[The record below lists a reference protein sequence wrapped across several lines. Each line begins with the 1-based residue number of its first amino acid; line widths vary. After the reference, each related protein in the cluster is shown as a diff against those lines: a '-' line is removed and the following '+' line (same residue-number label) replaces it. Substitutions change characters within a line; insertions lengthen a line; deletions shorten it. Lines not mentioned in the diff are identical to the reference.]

1 MAEVLFSSPI
11 GILSI
16 VTVVG
21 SLAIVIGWV
30 LIWSYKLKHPKE

>member
-1 MAEVLFSSPI
+1 MAEVLFNSPI

-30 LIWSYKLKHPKE
+30 LIWAYKIRHTDD